1 MIVARTRV
9 ELERGLAEARQGG
22 TFLGLVPTMGF
33 LHEGHL
39 SLVDVAGEL
48 ARSVAVSIFVNPL
61 QFGPSEDLESYPRD
75 EERDLA
81 ALEARGAH
89 LVFAPSAEEMY
100 PAGGT
105 GVTVSPGPLEDR
117 LCGAF
122 RPGHFRGVLTV
133 VAKLFGL
140 FRPDVAVFGRKDFQQ
155 AVLIRNM
162 AEELDM
168 GVRVV
173 TAPIVRETDGLA
185 LSSRNAYLS
194 DQQRREAVGLH
205 AALRAA
211 AALYEQGER
220 SVPDLLGEARRVL
233 GLHPLLEPQYL
244 EVVDPATLDS
254 VEVAAPGNVIAGAAF
269 CGRTRLIDNLELS

>member
-140 FRPDVAVFGRKDFQQ
+140 FRPDVAV
-155 AVLIRNM
+155 
-162 AEELDM
+162 
-168 GVRVV
+168 RVV

-220 SVPDLLGEARRVL
+220 SAPDLLGEARRVL